1 MFAEF
6 TVSNTSKRNQHLSLL
21 LLAFQN
27 TLGSLLLISSCIQ
40 LSYVSVTAKY
50 TNFATFL
57 KWIYCLYVKIMVVGK
72 EYVLSVLSTS
82 V

>member
-21 LLAFQN
+21 LLDFQN
-27 TLGSLLLISSCIQ
+27 NLGSLLLISSCIQ

-50 TNFATFL
+50 TNFATFF
-57 KWIYCLYVKIMVVGK
+57 KWIYCLYVKVMVVGK